1 MQTIDDIDRQAR
13 QGSVAAIIQILNEH
27 FAEAGIR
34 TRAVLEQSILELLCE
49 APTMEQLPQ
58 TEVVE
63 QVRKVLET
71 TSPRGIT
78 RVKINARIV
87 QEQQLLWLDEIK
99 RNPENQ
105 LLWSEVITLKTL
117 NPITRL
123 WQDLRLPPQRNP
135 FLDDMPSRKKP
146 LVQGAFWRGLVG
158 GASLC
163 LLLLVMGWALKDWL
177 GIELPFGTAT
187 STPETPPSANP
198 PPPTLDPF
206 AQAVAIAQ
214 DAAKDGQ
221 VANTA
226 AEWLDLAARWQRA
239 SDLMAEIP
247 SDDPRY
253 AIAQSRV
260 EAYHQNSAI
269 ALAESEALQPENASA
284 N

>member
-27 FAEAGIR
+27 FADAGIR
-34 TRAVLEQSILELLCE
+34 TRAVLEQGILELLCE

-105 LLWSEVITLKTL
+105 LLWSELIILKTL

-135 FLDDMPSRKKP
+135 FLDDMPSRKKSR
-146 LVQGAFWRGLVG
+146 VHGAFWRGLVG

-187 STPETPPSANP
+187 SAPETPSSANP
-198 PPPTLDPF
+198 PPPNLDPF

-214 DAAKDGQ
+214 DAAEDGQ

-247 SDDPRY
+247 PDDPRY

-260 EAYHQNSAI
+260 EAYNQNSAI
-269 ALAESEALQPENASA
+269 ALAESEALQPENAPA